1 MPIQIITCKLCDGN
15 ATLPEYSENAAAL
28 TMDGTPDLCR
38 CASGPSNTLRE
49 NSPASRRT
57 LDAQEDARE

>member
-28 TMDGTPDLCR
+28 TMEGTPDLCR
-38 CASGPSNTLRE
+38 CASGSRNSLSE
-49 NSPASRRT
+49 NGPASRRT
-57 LDAQEDARE
+57 LEA